1 MLGPLIGV
9 NTPTRRWNTL
19 LCLTICLIGDTSLSA
34 QILGQPISIVT
45 HSTIQ
50 LDGGNPF
57 GMLVSSKG
65 RKYIRASIRNQ
76 KKTAGADIIYDGKA
90 IAIVERGSPQKRS
103 RVLSGEEAAASLFD
117 LIALNP
123 EYHFK
128 EIDGFNFNIPAFIT
142 YRVELQREAEPLE
155 ETERYRPVKALLYK
169 EHDADGTLVRTIE
182 YIKFFDQTDPY
193 FQPKELTFTDV
204 STGVIGHITVDKF
217 EYNVGLPSFLF
228 EIGDETNK

>member
-1 MLGPLIGV
+1 MTGMDTQTMKLS
-9 NTPTRRWNTL
+9 TL
-19 LCLTICLIGDTSLSA
+19 LCLAICLVSNTYLSA
-34 QILGQPISIVT
+34 QIKGQPVSILI
-45 HSTIQ
+45 HSNMHPE
-50 LDGGNPF
+50 GGHSVR
-57 GMLVSSKG
+57 MVVKIKEQ
-65 RKYIRASIRNQ
+65 KYIRASIRNPN
-76 KKTAGADIIYDGKA
+76 KTAGADIICDGKEV
-90 IAIVERGSPQKRS
+90 AIVERGSPQKRS
-103 RVLSGEEAAASLFD
+103 RVLSGEEAATSLFD

-128 EIDGFNFNIPAFIT
+128 NIDGFDFNIPTFRA
-142 YRVELQREAEPLE
+142 YRVELLTEAEPVE

-169 EHDADGTLVRTIE
+169 EHDAGSTLVRTIE

>member
-1 MLGPLIGV
+1 
-9 NTPTRRWNTL
+9 
-19 LCLTICLIGDTSLSA
+19 
-34 QILGQPISIVT
+34 
-45 HSTIQ
+45 
-50 LDGGNPF
+50 
-57 GMLVSSKG
+57 MLVSSKG
-65 RKYIRASIRNQ
+65 RKNIRASIRNQ

-103 RVLSGEEAAASLFD
+103 RVLSGEEAATNLFD
-117 LIALNP
+117 LIAINP

-128 EIDGFNFNIPAFIT
+128 NIDGFNFNIPTFKA
-142 YRVELQREAEPLE
+142 YHVELQTEAEPVK
-155 ETERYRPVKALLYK
+155 ETERYRPKKALLYK
-169 EHDADGTLVRTIE
+169 GHDADGTLVRTIE